1 MTTDAHALFQSH
13 PRSYSHNKYVYPV
26 LSRRA
31 KGLSIGVNINPDKS
45 CNFNCIY
52 CQVDRSTPGTVGPID
67 LEALRAELEQMVE
80 LAASG
85 RIFEGP
91 QFASAPAELRRLRD
105 IAISGD
111 GEPTL
116 RPELPQ
122 VVDICAEVR
131 RRSGLDDLK
140 LVLLTNGSLLHKPEV
155 AVALKTLDANN
166 GEIWFKLDAGSQHF
180 YYQVARSAVPRWR
193 ILANLIEA
201 ARARPIVIQTLLMR
215 IDGVGPSDEEMGT
228 YCLLLRTV
236 ASDGGRIKL
245 VQVHTI
251 ARPPAESCVTPLPDA
266 EIDRLVELIRR
277 ETGLPVEGFYGA
289 AAEG

>member
-1 MTTDAHALFQSH
+1 MTKQAHGLFQSH
-13 PRSYSHNKYVYPV
+13 PRSYASNRYVYPV

-31 KGLSIGVNINPDKS
+31 SGLSIGVNINPDKS

-52 CQVDRSTPGTVGPID
+52 CQVDRSVPGTAGPID
-67 LEALRAELEQMVE
+67 LDVLRAELEQMVE

-116 RPELPQ
+116 RPEFPQ
-122 VVDICAEVR
+122 VVEVCAEVR

-140 LVLLTNGSLLHKPEV
+140 LVLLTNGSLLHKP
-155 AVALKTLDANN
+155 AVAAGLGTLDANN
-166 GEIWFKLDAGSQHF
+166 GEIWFKLDTGSQDF
-180 YYQVARSAVPRWR
+180 YRRVARSAVPRAR
-193 ILANLIEA
+193 ILTNLIEA

-215 IDGVGPSDEEMGT
+215 IDGLGPSDEEIDA
-228 YCLLLRTV
+228 YCLVLRTV
-236 ASDGGRIKL
+236 VSQRGQIKL

-251 ARPPAESCVTPLPDA
+251 ARPPAESSVTPLPDA

-277 ETGLPVEGFYGA
+277 ENGFPVGGYFGA
-289 AAEG
+289 TAGR